1 MKICSECNNFL
12 ISISLFVNKT
22 QNIDGMYQELQQKEE
37 SDQLTDESINDIRT
51 YFGLN
56 TIDKGDEVFEISTI
70 NEDIEIDKNMQ
81 IIQRY
86 CPASEDESD
95 FRTEGSM
102 QDEDEYEE
110 IHNEGDQEILY
121 EEVDAIEEIDE
132 YTDKMEL
139 ELSSQP
145 ADVIIGEKTSVLTKT
160 ADEEKYQ

>member
-1 MKICSECNNFL
+1 
-12 ISISLFVNKT
+12 
-22 QNIDGMYQELQQKEE
+22 MYQELQQKEE

-56 TIDKGDEVFEISTI
+56 TTLDKGDQIFEISTI
-70 NEDIEIDKNMQ
+70 NEDIEIDKDMQ

-86 CPASEDESD
+86 CPASEDECD

-110 IHNEGDQEILY
+110 IHIEGDEEVLY
-121 EEVDAIEEIDE
+121 EEVDAIEEIDVDE
-132 YTDKMEL
+132 YSDKMDL
-139 ELSSQP
+139 ELSSQTTDLTT
-145 ADVIIGEKTSVLTKT
+145 AGKTSVLKKT